1 MSDMNRDD
9 IRYDTDVNAAHVSPD
24 NVEGAHD
31 ADGTLGRTAGTGAG
45 AIAGGIVGSA
55 AGPIGTIIGAVAG
68 AVLGHAGGDAAH
80 KVGDDHDDVNVETE
94 SGGDL
99 GRNAG
104 AGAGA
109 ISGAVLGSTVGPVG
123 TVAGAVLGGALGAAG
138 GDAAKDI
145 GGGHTNTVGHSNET
159 PIVDNYND
167 TTLNDTTV
175 NTGAMNTPAISNV
188 SDRDTMRMPVMEE
201 KLDVQETMQQAGE
214 VQIRKE
220 VITEQVN
227 VPVEVTREEVVIT
240 RHAVDH
246 DLAPG
251 ETSMGEEVLRVPVM
265 EERVDDSTVNTTNRN
280 I

>member
-159 PIVDNYND
+159 PVVDNYND

-188 SDRDTMRMPVMEE
+188 SDRDTMR
-201 KLDVQETMQQAGE
+201 
-214 VQIRKE
+214 I
-220 VITEQVN
+220 
-227 VPVEVTREEVVIT
+227 
-240 RHAVDH
+240 
-246 DLAPG
+246 
-251 ETSMGEEVLRVPVM
+251 PVM
-265 EERVDDSTVNTTNRN
+265 EERVDISKTAHVVEEIEIGKHRTTEQQAVTDTMRKEVVDVDDSTVNTTNRN